1 MKQSKK
7 KSKITSFNKHG
18 KRKQPA
24 EEKLPLKKRILINVS
39 AVIIAIVLILIGSFA
54 LSEIQRRNTG
64 FTDKNQL
71 ITAYFTGLNDT
82 DKNAIKTCFY
92 PTRINTSDDIK
103 AQIEYAES
111 ESESTTWK
119 PSEINIEWGDLDKTE
134 IQNTL
139 TNIQIDEA
147 SQCVVFVP
155 LEQTLAN
162 GMTVLEED
170 VYQFYV
176 HKTKNRWYIAAFAQ
190 TARNVTGAIREDGTK
205 MTDEE
210 TSEWLASLAVE
221 IGSDTVGYLYVD
233 NYWSEVVNKD
243 YASDD
248 QIKTYITSDY
258 SSYLTMAVIKD
269 TDIAD
274 FHEYSA
280 SIIKGSSQNYGDIIT
295 SDGVIGEYKTDVQIA
310 QNTETGAR
318 IIVWTFK
325 VSEDDEFTHVIT
337 LEAFSDYDAST
348 YINTFHLTREKEPD
362 VSEEPAKE
370 DAKTD

>member
-7 KSKITSFNKHG
+7 KSKITSFS
-18 KRKQPA
+18 KQKQQT
-24 EEKLPLKKRILINVS
+24 EEKLPLKKRILINIL
-39 AVIIAIVLILIGSFA
+39 AVIIAIILILVGSFV

-71 ITAYFTGLNDT
+71 ITAYFTGLD
-82 DKNAIKTCFY
+82 DADENAIKTCFY
-92 PTRINTSDDIK
+92 PTRTNTSEDIK
-103 AQIEYAES
+103 TQIEYAES
-111 ESESTTWK
+111 ESELTTWNS
-119 PSEINIEWGDLDKTE
+119 SEISIEWSNLDKTE
-134 IQNTL
+134 IQNAL
-139 TNIQIDEA
+139 PNIQIDEA
-147 SQCVVFVP
+147 AQCVVFVP

-170 VYQFYV
+170 IYQFYV
-176 HKTKNRWYIAAFAQ
+176 HKTKGRWYVAAFTQ
-190 TARNVTGAIREDGTK
+190 TARNVTGAIRDDGTK

-210 TSEWLASLAVE
+210 TSEWLASLAIE

-233 NYWSEVVNKD
+233 NYWSEIVNED
-243 YASDD
+243 YADDD

-295 SDGVIGEYKTDVQIA
+295 SNGVIGEYKTDVQIA
-310 QNTETGAR
+310 QNTNTGTR

-348 YINTFHLTREKEPD
+348 YINTFHLASKKDPD
-362 VSEEPAKE
+362 MTEEPATE
-370 DAKTD
+370 NTKTH

>member
-7 KSKITSFNKHG
+7 KSKITSFSEHG
-18 KRKQPA
+18 KRKQPTK
-24 EEKLPLKKRILINVS
+24 EKLPLKKRILINVS
-39 AVIIAIVLILIGSFA
+39 AVIIAIVLILIGSFV

-71 ITAYFTGLNDT
+71 ITAYFTGLNNA
-82 DKNAIKTCFY
+82 DKNTIKTCFY
-92 PTRINTSDDIK
+92 PTRIDTSDDVK

-119 PSEINIEWGDLDKTE
+119 PSEIDIEWSDMDKTE

-176 HKTKNRWYIAAFAQ
+176 HKTKDRWYIAAFTQ

-205 MTDEE
+205 MTDKE

-233 NYWSEVVNKD
+233 NYWSEVVNED
-243 YASDD
+243 YADDD

-269 TDIAD
+269 TDVDD

-280 SIIKGSSQNYGDIIT
+280 NIIKSSSQNYGDIIT
-295 SDGVIGEYKTDVQIA
+295 SDGVIGDYKTDVQIA
-310 QNTETGAR
+310 QNTDTGAR

-325 VSEDDEFTHVIT
+325 VSENDEFTHVIT

-348 YINTFHLTREKEPD
+348 YINTFHLTREKESD
-362 VSEEPAKE
+362 ATEEP
-370 DAKTD
+370 KTKDTKTE

>member
-7 KSKITSFNKHG
+7 KSKITSFS
-18 KRKQPA
+18 KRKQQT

-39 AVIIAIVLILIGSFA
+39 AVIIAIVLILIGSFV

-64 FTDKNQL
+64 FADKDQL
-71 ITAYFTGLNDT
+71 ITAYFTGLNDV
-82 DKNAIKTCFY
+82 DADAIKTCFY
-92 PTRINTSDDIK
+92 PTRINTSEDVET
-103 AQIEYAES
+103 QIEYAKS

-119 PSEINIEWGDLDKTE
+119 SSEINIEWGDLDKTE

-147 SQCVVFVP
+147 AQCVVFVP

-176 HKTKNRWYIAAFAQ
+176 HKTKDRWYIAAFAQ

-210 TSEWLASLAVE
+210 TSEWLATLAVE

-233 NYWSEVVNKD
+233 NYWSEVVNED
-243 YASDD
+243 YADDD

-310 QNTETGAR
+310 QNTDTGAR

-348 YINTFHLTREKEPD
+348 YINTFHLTREKDPNTT
-362 VSEEPAKE
+362 EEPATE
-370 DAKTD
+370 NTKTD